1 MNALQS
7 PTTPL
12 QPVRT
17 PRSNP
22 RLGQQKKRQHNRAIA
37 IETSIKLGVNLAL
50 SGVAIAALVQ
60 LLPYSMAQ
68 HAKLQEIKSEVKTTE
83 GRVGRVKAEFNR
95 YFDPRQAKVIMQE
108 QTNRSDP
115 NQRQIV
121 WGDATSETA
130 AQLP

>member
-7 PTTPL
+7 PTKPL

-17 PRSNP
+17 PRSQP
-22 RLGQQKKRQHNRAIA
+22 RSGQQKKRQHHRTIA

-68 HAKLQEIKSEVKTTE
+68 HSKLQEINAEVKATE
-83 GRVGRVKAEFNR
+83 GRVGHVKAEFSR

-108 QTNRSDP
+108 QTNRADP
-115 NQRQIV
+115 SQRQIV

>member
-7 PTTPL
+7 PLQPL
-12 QPVRT
+12 QPARK
-17 PRSNP
+17 PRSQA
-22 RLGQQKKRQHNRAIA
+22 RSSQQKKRHHHRAIA

-50 SGVAIAALVQ
+50 SGVAIAALGQ
-60 LLPYSMAQ
+60 LVPYSMVQ
-68 HAKLQEIKSEVKTTE
+68 HSKLREIKTEVKATE
-83 GRVGRVKAEFNR
+83 GRVGHVKAEFSR

-108 QTNRSDP
+108 QTNRVDP
-115 NQRQIV
+115 SQRQIV